1 MENFIVSARKYRP
14 TDWDTVVGQESIT
27 GTLRNAIEQNHLAQ
41 AYLFCGPRGVGKT
54 TCARIFAKEINISEG
69 SDPDDDF
76 SFNIFELDAASNNS
90 VEDIR
95 SITDQVRIPPQV
107 GKYRVFIIDEVHM
120 LSQQAFN
127 AFLKTLE
134 EPPPHAI
141 FILATTEKHKIIPT
155 ILSRCQIFDF
165 NRIQIPDIAKHL
177 AKISEKEGI
186 AAEPDALHIIAQK
199 ADGALRDALSIFD
212 QIVAF
217 AGNEITYQ
225 AVIDNLN
232 ILDYDYYFK
241 VTDHLLKEE
250 IPPTLLLF
258 NEILNNGFDGHNF
271 VNGLGAHFR
280 NLMVCKDEGT
290 VKLLEVGD
298 NIKARYLE
306 QAGATEIP
314 FLLGALEIISKA
326 DVQYKAS
333 KNQRLLVEL
342 ALMQLCS
349 FNDVGA
355 EKKKPSYGY
364 IKPSDKE
371 LTRKITTKEN
381 RPSVAKGY
389 DQQGG
394 KSTAA
399 ESPSSYGN
407 PPAHT
412 ENDAPRRSP
421 SDYKK
426 LMGGQSKFATASISS
441 VINPQQNKQTASAE
455 EQAGEMDLSN
465 RPKDPFTEAELMNV
479 WRNYAAQMKQA
490 GKVSLYNTLVA
501 RDPEVD
507 GNSIKLVIDNKVQMH
522 TLDVEKGEL
531 LHHVRDSLNNWS
543 IDFEARLIEQGVDDN
558 VKFYSPMD
566 RFKKMAEKNPALLQ
580 FQKKLNLDIEH

>member
-1 MENFIVSARKYRP
+1 MDNFIVSARKYRP
-14 TDWDTVVGQESIT
+14 NSWDTVVGQESIT
-27 GTLRNAIEQNHLAQ
+27 STLRNAIKQSHLAQ

-54 TCARIFAKEINISEG
+54 TCARIFAKEINIAEG
-69 SDPDDDF
+69 ADPDQDF

-165 NRIQIPDIAKHL
+165 NRIRIPDIAKHL
-177 AKISEKEGI
+177 AYIAEKEGVTTE
-186 AAEPDALHIIAQK
+186 ADGLHIIAQK

-212 QIVAF
+212 QIIAF

-241 VTDHLLKEE
+241 VTDSLIKGD
-250 IPPTLLLF
+250 IPSCLLLF
-258 NEILNNGFDGHNF
+258 NEILNHGFDGHNF
-271 VNGLGAHFR
+271 LNGLGEHLR

-298 NIKARYLE
+298 TIKTRYLE
-306 QAGATEIP
+306 QSAAVETQ
-314 FLLGALEIISKA
+314 FLLQGLELNSKA

-342 ALMQLCS
+342 LLMQLCS
-349 FNDVGA
+349 LTDVGA
-355 EKKKPSYGY
+355 EKKK
-364 IKPSDKE
+364 
-371 LTRKITTKEN
+371 
-381 RPSVAKGY
+381 
-389 DQQGG
+389 
-394 KSTAA
+394 
-399 ESPSSYGN
+399 
-407 PPAHT
+407 
-412 ENDAPRRSP
+412 
-421 SDYKK
+421 
-426 LMGGQSKFATASISS
+426 
-441 VINPQQNKQTASAE
+441 
-455 EQAGEMDLSN
+455 
-465 RPKDPFTEAELMNV
+465 
-479 WRNYAAQMKQA
+479 
-490 GKVSLYNTLVA
+490 LVT
-501 RDPEVD
+501 
-507 GNSIKLVIDNKVQMH
+507 G
-522 TLDVEKGEL
+522 T
-531 LHHVRDSLNNWS
+531 
-543 IDFEARLIEQGVDDN
+543 
-558 VKFYSPMD
+558 
-566 RFKKMAEKNPALLQ
+566 
-580 FQKKLNLDIEH
+580 